1 MSGQEERQP
10 YPPEEHQPGS
20 GGSMRQDSADSARAN
35 TRHGL
40 ARQGAHPQS
49 ILRLS
54 ATIDE
59 ST

>member
-1 MSGQEERQP
+1 MSGQDERHP
-10 YPPEEHQPGS
+10 YLPEEHQGS
-20 GGSMRQDSADSARAN
+20 GGSMRQDSAVLLRAN

-40 ARQGAHPQS
+40 VRQGAHPQS

>member
-1 MSGQEERQP
+1 MSGQEERHP
-10 YPPEEHQPGS
+10 CPSEEHQPDF
-20 GGSMRQDSADSARAN
+20 GGSMRQDSANSAKAN

-59 ST
+59 SM

>member
-1 MSGQEERQP
+1 MSEPEQRQP
-10 YPPEEHQPGS
+10 YPPEEHQPAS
-20 GGSMRQDSADSARAN
+20 GGSMRQDSTDSAKAN

-49 ILRLS
+49 CLRLS

-59 ST
+59 SM